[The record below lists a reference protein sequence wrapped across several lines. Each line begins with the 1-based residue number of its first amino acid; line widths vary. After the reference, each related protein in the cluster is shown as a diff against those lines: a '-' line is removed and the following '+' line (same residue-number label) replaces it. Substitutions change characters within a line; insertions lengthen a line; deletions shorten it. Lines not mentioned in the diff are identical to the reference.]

1 MQNASRNIP
10 VFALI
15 LNSPVDIWVRI
26 GLQVDKVNKINGAS
40 NTTENLVS
48 PEGEVW
54 QEKDLFLL

>member
-10 VFALI
+10 VFTLI

-40 NTTENLVS
+40 KTTENLVS
-48 PEGEVW
+48 PEGDNRW
-54 QEKDLFLL
+54 DN